1 MNKQKINLWDIAV
14 HAKNNFSDHHTLL
27 KSLLLKKEISLDLDE
42 EKLFKNFVNFIKIGE
57 KNIKSQLYQDVF
69 SAFVV
74 DNGLDK
80 TFLEFGATDGFKL
93 SNTYMLENS
102 LGWTGAL
109 CEPSPQWHIEL
120 KKNRPNSKILTKCIW
135 KASNQKLDFFVSAIG
150 ELSTLDD
157 FKLNEIDSMPG
168 NTEVRIKK
176 GEIVEVET
184 ISLNDVIEENFKG
197 KSPSYISIDTE
208 GSEYE
213 ILNAFNLKKYRPVV
227 FTIEH
232 NYTKNESGIDKIMKI
247 NDYKR
252 VFRKL
257 TAFDAWYVRNDIL
270 SGLI

>member
-1 MNKQKINLWDIAV
+1 
-14 HAKNNFSDHHTLL
+14 
-27 KSLLLKKEISLDLDE
+27 
-42 EKLFKNFVNFIKIGE
+42 
-57 KNIKSQLYQDVF
+57 
-69 SAFVV
+69 
-74 DNGLDK
+74 
-80 TFLEFGATDGFKL
+80 
-93 SNTYMLENS
+93 MLENS

-109 CEPSPQWHIEL
+109 CEPSPQWHIQL

-135 KASNQKLDFFVSAIG
+135 NTSNQKLDFFVSEAG

-157 FKLNEIDSMPG
+157 FKLNEIDSKPG
-168 NTEVRIKK
+168 NVEERIKK

-184 ISLNDVIEENFKG
+184 ISLDDVIEENFKG

-208 GSEYE
+208 GSEFE

-232 NYTKNESGIDKIMKI
+232 NYTKDESAIDKIMKI
-247 NDYKR
+247 NDYGR